1 MEDVKQ
7 LLLRSY
13 DMPLNEKEKRQ
24 LKNGLAQSEALRK
37 EKENLDNVRTK
48 IAAFEADF
56 SAGFTERLIL
66 RIAGESGFA
75 FLAVFRAVALSG
87 VAAIILVLLTVYF
100 MDGSLNLDC
109 LLGINGYAPDLGL
122 LSIF

>member
-13 DMPLNEKEKRQ
+13 DSSLNEKEKRQ
-24 LKNGLAQSEALRK
+24 LQDRLVQSEVFRK
-37 EKENLDNVRTK
+37 EKENLDNVRSK
-48 IAAFEADF
+48 IAAFDADF
-56 SAGFTERLIL
+56 SAGFTERLMQ

-75 FLAVFRAVALSG
+75 FLAVFRAFALPG
-87 VAAIILVLLTVYF
+87 VAAIILILLTVYF
-100 MDGSLNLDC
+100 MDGSLYLNS
-109 LLGINGYAPDLGL
+109 LLGIDGYAPYLGM

>member
-24 LKNGLAQSEALRK
+24 LQDGLVQSEVLRK
-37 EKENLDNVRTK
+37 EKENLDNVRSK
-48 IAAFEADF
+48 IAAFDTDF
-56 SAGFTERLIL
+56 SAGFTKRLMQH
-66 RIAGESGFA
+66 IAGENGFA
-75 FLAVFRAVALSG
+75 FLAVFRAFALSG
-87 VAAIILVLLTVYF
+87 AAAIILVLLMVYF
-100 MDGSLNLDC
+100 MDGSLNLNS
-109 LLGINGYAPDLGL
+109 LLGINGYAPYLGM